1 MLWLNVTASRRIN
14 THTHTHLR
22 RHWHI
27 TYSSLT
33 PIHPHTRTDMHTH
46 AAACSARHARCA
58 YATLC
63 SARRPSLVSFVSSVR
78 HIQSFAN
85 CSHCVVP
92 RFPFLVLSTF
102 LSNQMPSA
110 LENAIEMSLKWLYR
124 LIVDP
129 SICIVRSIASFG
141 LSSCCSNLLMSAVI
155 KILCT
160 LSADLSDV
168 QLIILLL
175 FPFPI
180 EYHAKLSSTLQWR
193 ACVHLC
199 ACVCV
204 CECVRE
210 CLCDFH
216 KDRSVGPMHSS
227 HSKPK
232 CRQHAEFHSKQNV
245 PYNPRK
251 HNFNLEYTLYT
262 YYYYC

>member
-1 MLWLNVTASRRIN
+1 MPPLVAPGSRIA
-14 THTHTHLR
+14 HTQ
-22 RHWHI
+22 
-27 TYSSLT
+27 
-33 PIHPHTRTDMHTH
+33 
-46 AAACSARHARCA
+46 RCA
-58 YATLC
+58 VC

-78 HIQSFAN
+78 HIESFAN

-199 ACVCV
+199 V
-204 CECVRE
+204 CECVSV
-210 CLCDFH
+210 CVTSTKIGVWDQCTVPIPNQNADNTPSSTPNKTFH
-216 KDRSVGPMHSS
+216 TIRVSTI
-227 HSKPK
+227 
-232 CRQHAEFHSKQNV
+232 
-245 PYNPRK
+245 
-251 HNFNLEYTLYT
+251 LI
-262 YYYYC
+262 